1 MLSLHL
7 MASRIPSLNWLR
19 VFEAA
24 ARTESFARAAQ
35 QLNMSAAAVS
45 QQVKALETQLG
56 ARLFVRHPHS
66 VTLTEAGRG
75 YLPSVQQSLL
85 MLETATTG
93 LFGETRQQRVFVQ
106 SNMLFAHGFLSAGI
120 PRFNQAH
127 PDVRVMLGT
136 SNQASESASQFTD
149 LQIVF
154 GNPTLFG
161 ATHDPL
167 LQERLYPMALPEVA
181 DRIAAPQDLL
191 DHVLIEVA
199 SHRAGW
205 PYVFEAL
212 KLPQGNARHTFV
224 DNTIVAA
231 TMAAAGGGICL
242 ARAPASDTITT
253 MCGLVP
259 CLPGF
264 EVAGQEGYHLVYAD
278 TSALRPAARVFRKW
292 LLEYLAP
299 T

>member
-1 MLSLHL
+1 MLSLPV

-93 LFGETRQQRVFVQ
+93 LFGESRQQRVFVQ
-106 SNMLFAHGFLSAGI
+106 SNMLFAHGFLAAGI
-120 PRFNQAH
+120 PSFNEKH

-136 SNQASESASQFTD
+136 SNQASETASQFTD
-149 LQIVF
+149 LHIVF
-154 GNPTLFG
+154 GNPSLYG
-161 ATHDPL
+161 AAHDPL
-167 LQERLYPMALPEVA
+167 LQERLYPMAWPELA
-181 DRIAAPQDLL
+181 DQITAPQDLL

-212 KLPQGNARHTFV
+212 KLPQANARYTFV
-224 DNTIVAA
+224 DNTIMAA

-242 ARAPASDTITT
+242 ARAPASDIITS
-253 MCGLVP
+253 MSGLVP
-259 CLPGF
+259 CLPDF
-264 EVAGQEGYHLVYAD
+264 EVPGQEGYHLVYAD
-278 TSALRPAARVFRKW
+278 KASLRPPARVFRDW
-292 LLEYLAP
+292 LLAYLAQS
-299 T
+299 

>member
-1 MLSLHL
+1 

-45 QQVKALETQLG
+45 QQVKALESQLG

-106 SNMLFAHGFLSAGI
+106 SNMLFAHGFLAAGI
-120 PRFNQAH
+120 PVFNETH

-161 ATHDPL
+161 ASHDPL
-167 LQERLYPMALPEVA
+167 LEERLFPMAAPEVA
-181 DRIAAPQDLL
+181 ERINSPHDLL

-205 PYVFEAL
+205 PYVFKAL
-212 KLPQGNARHTFV
+212 KLPRGSLRHTFV
-224 DNTIVAA
+224 DNTILAS
-231 TMAAAGGGICL
+231 TMAAAGGGVCL
-242 ARAPASDTITT
+242 ARSPASDVITSLS
-253 MCGLVP
+253 GLMP

-264 EVAGQEGYHLVYAD
+264 EVPGQEGYHLVYSD
-278 TSALRPAARVFRKW
+278 KPSLRPAALVFRNW
-292 LLEYLAP
+292 LLDYLTENGHP
-299 T
+299 PD

>member
-1 MLSLHL
+1 MLSLL
-7 MASRIPSLNWLR
+7 CMASRIPSLNWLR

-66 VTLTEAGRG
+66 VALTEAGRG

-106 SNMLFAHGFLSAGI
+106 SNLLFAHGVLASGI
-120 PRFNQAH
+120 PLFNDLH

-136 SNQASESASQFTD
+136 SNQASENASQFTD

-161 ATHDPL
+161 AQHDPL
-167 LQERLYPMALPEVA
+167 MEENLYPVALPDVSQ
-181 DRIAAPQDLL
+181 RITTPHDLL
-191 DHVLIEVA
+191 DQVLIEVA

-212 KLPQGNARHTFV
+212 KLPQGKARYTFV
-224 DNTIVAA
+224 DNTIMAA
-231 TMAAAGGGICL
+231 TMAAAGGGVCL
-242 ARAPASDTITT
+242 ARTPASDIITS
-253 MCGLVP
+253 MSGLVP
-259 CLPGF
+259 CLPEF
-264 EVAGQEGYHLVYAD
+264 ELAGQEGYHLVYAD
-278 TSALRPAARVFRKW
+278 KLSLRPAARVFRSW
-292 LLEYLAP
+292 LLEHLASD
-299 T
+299 

>member
-1 MLSLHL
+1 MLSLPF

-106 SNMLFAHGFLSAGI
+106 SNMLFAHGVLSAGI
-120 PRFNQAH
+120 PRFNQTH

-136 SNQASESASQFTD
+136 SNQASENASQFTD

-154 GNPTLFG
+154 GNPALFG
-161 ATHDPL
+161 AEHDPL
-167 LQERLYPMALPEVA
+167 MEERLYPMAAPEVA
-181 DRIAAPQDLL
+181 DRIKSPHDLL

-212 KLPQGNARHTFV
+212 KLPQGNARYTFV
-224 DNTIVAA
+224 DNTIMAA
-231 TMAAAGGGICL
+231 TMAAAGGGVCL
-242 ARAPASDTITT
+242 ARAPASDTITSL
-253 MCGLVP
+253 CGLVP

-264 EVAGQEGYHLVYAD
+264 EVSGQEQYHLVYAAA
-278 TSALRPAARVFRKW
+278 SSLRPPARVFRNW
-292 LLEYLAP
+292 LLEYLAL